1 MKRIDK
7 NDSNTIVILLSFT
20 YFVSY
25 ITRLNYNT
33 IIIEI
38 IEAAKFSKAS
48 ASLPLMGMAIAYGL
62 GQLISGYAGDK
73 MQPKQIIST
82 GLAITV
88 FMNILIP
95 FCSSAIQMTI
105 IWSINGL
112 AQAFMWPP
120 IVKLMSELFDN
131 EGYNKAC
138 IAVTSSGHLG
148 HVLIYLIAPIL
159 INIGGWKIV
168 FYTSAIVGVVMLGI
182 WMVKCPLISL
192 SIKKEESIEMKKS
205 SFPWSV
211 MLIAILITIILQGM
225 LRDGV
230 AAWTPSLISETFGL
244 GNNISILT
252 GVILPIFAIIS
263 IRVVSEISRRFVK
276 NELKLAS
283 ILFGI
288 CALMTLT
295 LTVFR
300 EANPILTVILLGLLV
315 SCMNGT
321 NLILISFVPRHY
333 AKFGIVSLVSGV
345 LNSCTYIGAALS
357 TYGIAIISDGFGWTM
372 TILLWGVIAICGG
385 LLCFLSIKQWKAFTD

>member
-1 MKRIDK
+1 
-7 NDSNTIVILLSFT
+7 
-20 YFVSY
+20 
-25 ITRLNYNT
+25 
-33 IIIEI
+33 
-38 IEAAKFSKAS
+38 
-48 ASLPLMGMAIAYGL
+48 
-62 GQLISGYAGDK
+62 
-73 MQPKQIIST
+73 
-82 GLAITV
+82 
-88 FMNILIP
+88 
-95 FCSSAIQMTI
+95 
-105 IWSINGL
+105 
-112 AQAFMWPP
+112 MWPP

-192 SIKKEESIEMKKS
+192 SIKEEESIEMKKS